1 MLLRRLLLV
10 WLALASPSAG
20 ASDTTGAAFVAAL
33 QVRLERAGLYEGPI
47 SGVSDST
54 LVAAVRAFQ
63 RRRGLVPDGAAGP
76 VTSKALGARPLGS
89 RGLVRG
95 DRGWDVTELEFELA
109 WHGFPS
115 GDFDRLIG
123 PRAVRAIR
131 RFQRFAGLPVT
142 GEAGRRVF
150 AALRGAPALSPIP
163 LSWPVNGL
171 LSSPFG
177 PRGYGFHTGIDLAAP
192 PGTPV
197 AAAASGTVT
206 WAAKLHGGWGLLV
219 VIAHVDHVRTLY
231 AHLSEIDVAVGD
243 RVSAGQMI
251 GRVGATGEALG
262 PHLHFE
268 VRVRD
273 AAVDPLPAL
282 PTASSARSAA
292 RSSPFADVLRMSV
305 QRHAT

>member
-1 MLLRRLLLV
+1 
-10 WLALASPSAG
+10 
-20 ASDTTGAAFVAAL
+20 
-33 QVRLERAGLYEGPI
+33 
-47 SGVSDST
+47 
-54 LVAAVRAFQ
+54 
-63 RRRGLVPDGAAGP
+63 VPDGLVGA
-76 VTSKALGARPLGS
+76 VTGKALGVRTLGS

-115 GDFDRLIG
+115 GDFDRVIG
-123 PRAVRAIR
+123 PRVVRAIR

-142 GEAGRRVF
+142 GEAGRRVY
-150 AALRGAPALSPIP
+150 AALRRAPPSSPIRFG
-163 LSWPVNGL
+163 WPVNGL

-197 AAAASGTVT
+197 AAAAPGMVT
-206 WAAKLHGGWGLLV
+206 WAAELDGGWGLLV
-219 VIAHVDHVRTLY
+219 VIAHADQVRTLY

-243 RVSAGQMI
+243 SVATGQMI

-282 PTASSARSAA
+282 PAASPASSAA
-292 RSSPFADVLRMSV
+292 RSGISRRRAKARASRRRGAHRYAAVGHEVVLGLS
-305 QRHAT
+305 ATAAGPERP